1 MVWKHEIVGVKSHE
15 KMSGLLRANA
25 RASELVDA
33 DVDVALLWS
42 LTMHGLGLD
51 VVISGGSR
59 QGIST

>member
-1 MVWKHEIVGVKSHE
+1 
-15 KMSGLLRANA
+15 MSGLLRANA